1 MNKGNCGNGDQKRSR
16 EESQSPETPPLSARK
31 KPTMDIAAAVEAI
44 TKSMLEMKIEFGS
57 QISELKDSFNKS
69 LESKFGTWQ
78 QDKAQIIQK
87 QTELENRI
95 DQLERQQKRNNIVIT
110 GLNSVA
116 GDTRNAKTIANDL
129 FTKEMQQTVSC
140 LEAFQMKTKNGQ
152 TKIIAKMCTLEDKL
166 RVMKSSRDSIK
177 DGKKI
182 FLSDDLIKKD
192 QFMMF
197 TARKFRDQAKNENK
211 EAKIAYGKVF
221 VNGVA
226 HVWDA
231 EAQTFVNR
239 KN

>member
-1 MNKGNCGNGDQKRSR
+1 MNKGNCGNGNQKRSR
-16 EESQSPETPPLSARK
+16 EESQSPDTPPLSSRK
-31 KPTMDIAAAVEAI
+31 KQTMDIAAAVEAI
-44 TKSMLEMKIEFGS
+44 TKSMSEMRREFGS
-57 QISELKDSFNKS
+57 QMSELKDSFNES

-87 QTELENRI
+87 QTDLENRI

-116 GDTRNAKTIANDL
+116 GDTRNAKTIANEL
-129 FTKEMQQTVSC
+129 FTNQMQQTVSC
-140 LEAFQMKTKNGQ
+140 LEAFQMKTKNGE
-152 TKIIAKMCTLEDKL
+152 TKIVAKMGSLDDKL
-166 RVMKSSRDSIK
+166 RVMKGGRDSIK

-197 TARKFRDQAKNENK
+197 MARKFRDQAKNENK
-211 EAKIAYGKVF
+211 EAKIAFGKVF